1 MNKSDLIERIVEKDD
16 YPLYIVEDIVNA
28 VFDTMADELVK
39 GEVVRISNFGV
50 LEAKVHKARSGTNP
64 RTGEPLTIPEMKLIG
79 FKTALTL
86 KAKLNK

>member
-1 MNKSDLIERIVEKDD
+1 MQRVKQFKIYSKSRK
-16 YPLYIVEDIVNA
+16 
-28 VFDTMADELVK
+28 ADELVK